1 MNIQYNFVFQKK
13 DYWERLIHTDEQRRI
28 LLPSDFNGIW
38 LKENVN
44 VPFHILK
51 NKCKYDFSITM
62 CHSKTKHGF
71 SLFDFKMYRPN
82 LITNDGFVNHHQ
94 KTYRGYK
101 VPFPN
106 IIIKMRT
113 ETHDKK

>member
-1 MNIQYNFVFQKK
+1 M
-13 DYWERLIHTDEQRRI
+13 
-28 LLPSDFNGIW
+28 LPSDFNGIW

-71 SLFDFKMYRPN
+71 SLFDFKIYCPN
-82 LITNDGFVNHHQ
+82 LITNDGFIDHHQ
-94 KTYRGYK
+94 KVHHYYK
-101 VPFPN
+101 VSFPTV
-106 IIIKMRT
+106 IMKLRS
-113 ETHDKK
+113 ETYDKK